1 MTNPIFKHSLSG
13 LSECLVSPATPYIG
27 MPEIQGSDL
36 KMKSKAWKYATTFV
50 VVFIIFNPEMIE
62 LALFIDAIGLELFL
76 MLFEIQ
82 LAAIISTTLNK
93 RTKPIFAYLNRC
105 SASCLPGLSWENIK
119 QNPGLLIHAAPGPAA
134 FMHMLVFS
142 AATGVVLNAAS

>member
-1 MTNPIFKHSLSG
+1 
-13 LSECLVSPATPYIG
+13 
-27 MPEIQGSDL
+27 
-36 KMKSKAWKYATTFV
+36 
-50 VVFIIFNPEMIE
+50 
-62 LALFIDAIGLELFL
+62 

-82 LAAIISTTLNK
+82 LAAIISTTLSK
-93 RTKPIFAYLNRC
+93 RAKPIFAYLNRC
-105 SASCLPGLSWENIK
+105 SASCLHGLSWENIK